1 MINNQP
7 HIPVML
13 SEVLQNL
20 QIKSGETYV
29 DATFGA
35 GGYSTA
41 ILQEANC
48 KLIAFD
54 RDKNVIKFVENLQN
68 KFGNRFNFINE
79 KFSEIE
85 NSLHQIGI
93 TEIDGLVMDIGVSS
107 MQLDN
112 EDRGFSFDST
122 QKLDMR
128 MDQSQNLSAFEVVN
142 EFSAKELADIIYQ
155 FGDEIHAKKIANKIV
170 ELRKVKPIYECREL
184 ANIVRGFYRG
194 YFKTDPATKTFQ
206 ALRIFVNKELEEL
219 EMALQSSL
227 VLLKKG
233 GRLVVVSF
241 HSLEDRIV
249 KNFLKKQAGIDKTF
263 SRYEP
268 EIAVQNKSK
277 INFKILTKSAL
288 MPSQIEIENNPRSRS
303 AKMRVA
309 IKL

>member
-13 SEVLQNL
+13 NEVLQNL

-41 ILQEANC
+41 ILQEADC

-112 EDRGFSFDST
+112 EERGFSFDST

-128 MDQSQNLSAFEVVN
+128 MDQDQKLSAFEVVN

-170 ELRKVKPIYECREL
+170 ELRKIKPIYECREL

-268 EIAVQNKSK
+268 EIALENKSK